1 MKVDLSSI
9 NRVYF
14 NRLISTIFIIAICVA
29 LFFIVRMAVHYG
41 KWPKWTYLIW
51 LIATMAVSFF
61 TIKGVV
67 DLHCDINEKAFVTYE
82 GEFIN
87 RGGSQRDLKTIVIFD
102 EFGKEIKLLSG
113 SMGVDT
119 GTYNG
124 VVVYGQ
130 RSKIVVQIIPEI
142 DEN

>member
-1 MKVDLSSI
+1 M
-9 NRVYF
+9 
-14 NRLISTIFIIAICVA
+14 
-29 LFFIVRMAVHYG
+29 
-41 KWPKWTYLIW
+41 
-51 LIATMAVSFF
+51 
-61 TIKGVV
+61 
-67 DLHCDINEKAFVTYE
+67 TYE

-113 SMGVDT
+113 SIGVDT

-124 VVVYGQ
+124 VVVYGK